1 MTRFRSARHLLPLA
15 LIALAVAL
23 PSGAA
28 VAQGAGKAPT
38 TAAGKA
44 PAFFWIGDLD
54 VNHDGKISRQEA
66 AAMPEIAK
74 SFDAID
80 TNHDGFITM
89 SEVKAMW
96 RARLQAE
103 AQRSVQARMAA
114 FAKADTQHQGKITLE
129 QAKAA
134 GMAVVVNNFA
144 AFDANHDGFVDQKE
158 MRDGAIALANAMLNA
173 RAKRMVAL
181 FEKADTNHDGKLTR
195 AEFTAAFPRF
205 APAFAFFDENHDGFV
220 TLAEFALPPGF

>member
-1 MTRFRSARHLLPLA
+1 MTRPCIVRHLLPLA
-15 LIALAVAL
+15 LTALAASVPA
-23 PSGAA
+23 GA
-28 VAQGAGKAPT
+28 VFAQAAKAP
-38 TAAGKA
+38 AAAPGKA
-44 PAFFWIGDLD
+44 PALFWIGDLD

-66 AAMPEIAK
+66 AAVPEIAK
-74 SFDAID
+74 NFDAID
-80 TNHDGFITM
+80 ANHDGFITM

-96 RARLQAE
+96 RASLQAE

-134 GMAVVVNNFA
+134 GMMVVVNNFN

-158 MRDGAIALANAMLNA
+158 MRNGAIALASQKLNA
-173 RAKRMVAL
+173 RAKRMMAF

-195 AEFTAAFPRF
+195 AEFTAAFPKF

-220 TLAEFALPPGF
+220 TLPEFGLPPPL